1 MQTISV
7 IAVTI
12 DKTNSYP
19 HYSYP
24 YYVSVWQLST
34 EITGNYVQLI
44 SAQDGQRTCWAKVH
58 HHQDSQSITQQ
69 PHTEQLNQRTPHVVQ
84 KCMFKFGGRDCNT
97 KSLDPW
103 FKNKN
108 KNTTTLGLS
117 WVILVYSDIKHA
129 HISECRSYSHSHL
142 IPVMSRYIL
151 DCCKDLPH
159 WQDIRLK
166 RTIFKQTRFSI

>member
-84 KCMFKFGGRDCNT
+84 NVCSSLVDETVIQKAWTLDLKT
-97 KSLDPW
+97 KT
-103 FKNKN
+103 K
-108 KNTTTLGLS
+108 TQQQLS